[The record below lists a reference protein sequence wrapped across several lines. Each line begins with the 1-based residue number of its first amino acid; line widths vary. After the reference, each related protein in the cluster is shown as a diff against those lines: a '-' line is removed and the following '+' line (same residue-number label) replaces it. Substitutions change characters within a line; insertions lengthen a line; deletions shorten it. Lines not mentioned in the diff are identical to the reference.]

1 MTELLIS
8 GSPIDDNG
16 EGQESRLMCDELLQ
30 WLQAEK
36 NQKESASLMQ
46 LINEAQRAGNHELLL
61 RLLQQKQEMG
71 KNN

>member
-1 MTELLIS
+1 
-8 GSPIDDNG
+8 
-16 EGQESRLMCDELLQ
+16 MCDELLQ

-61 RLLQQKQEMG
+61 RLLQKKQEMG